1 VSRSLSRCDREE
13 QVLELVRTGRWPALA
28 DPELTG
34 HVTACQACDDLV
46 AVSSALLADHQAAL
60 RAAPI
65 PPSGRVWWRIQRRE
79 ADEARRAA
87 SRTVVA
93 VQLASFAAATAIA
106 LAILTSLGDW
116 RSWLKTLGGLITI
129 DPVTTTEI
137 VAQWSLPLALVLAT
151 CLALA
156 PVAVYLALARD

>member
-1 VSRSLSRCDREE
+1 VSRSLNRCDREE
-13 QVLELVRTGRWPALA
+13 QVLELVRTGRWPELS

-34 HVTACQACDDLV
+34 HVVACQPCADLV
-46 AVSSALLADHQAAL
+46 AVSSALLADHQTAM
-60 RAAPI
+60 RTAPI

-87 SRTVVA
+87 NRAVMA

-106 LAILTSLGDW
+106 LAILNSLGDW
-116 RSWLKTLGGLITI
+116 RSWLKTLAGLVPI
-129 DPVTTTEI
+129 DAVATAET

>member
-1 VSRSLSRCDREE
+1 VSRSPNRCDREE
-13 QVLELVRTGRWPALA
+13 QLLELVRTGRWPELA
-28 DPELTG
+28 EPELTA
-34 HVTACQACDDLV
+34 HVAACRPCADLV
-46 AVSSALLADHQAAL
+46 TVSSALLGDHQAAL
-60 RAAPI
+60 RTAPI

-79 ADEARRAA
+79 ADEARKAA
-87 SRTVVA
+87 SRTVVT

-116 RSWLKTLGGLITI
+116 RSWLKTLGGLVPI
-129 DPVTTTEI
+129 DRVAAAES
-137 VAQWSLPLALVLAT
+137 VAQWSLPLALALAA